1 MRNDVELDHIFVCA
15 DRGGDEAQRLI
26 ETGLAEGAPNRHPG
40 QGTANRRFFFANG
53 MLELIWVEDAA
64 EAGSPLTRRTGL
76 LERWMDR
83 GSGRRSPLGLGVRSR
98 TDDLG
103 EALPLPFDSWAYR
116 PLYLPEGLQIDVA
129 AGTRPNEP
137 MIFGVPGGGG
147 GRPRLAAHPLG
158 VEQITRVRIRGP
170 GLAEPSG
177 PLKRVTQAG
186 VASFLED
193 SEHLLELWFDDGR
206 QGASRAFQPLLP
218 LTIRW

>member
-1 MRNDVELDHIFVCA
+1 MAFLRTA
-15 DRGGDEAQRLI
+15 GRLYL
-26 ETGLAEGAPNRHPG
+26 TRFGVAGLSKPSRATRCSPNRHPG

-53 MLELIWVEDAA
+53 MLELIWVEDVA

-98 TDDLG
+98 TDDRG
-103 EALPLPFDSWAYR
+103 EVLPLPFDSWAYR

-137 MIFGVPGGGG
+137 MIFGLPGGG
-147 GRPRLAAHPLG
+147 GRPQIAAHPLG

-170 GLAEPSG
+170 GLAELSE
-177 PLKRVTQAG
+177 PLKRVAQAG
-186 VASFLED
+186 IASLLED
-193 SEHLLELWFDDGR
+193 SEHLLELWFDEGR
-206 QGASRAFQPLLP
+206 RSQSQTFQPLLP
-218 LTIRW
+218 LRISW